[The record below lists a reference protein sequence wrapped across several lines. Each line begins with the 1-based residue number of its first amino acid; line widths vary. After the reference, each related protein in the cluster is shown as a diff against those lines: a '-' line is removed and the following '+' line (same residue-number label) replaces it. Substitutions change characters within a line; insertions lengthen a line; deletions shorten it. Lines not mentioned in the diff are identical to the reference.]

1 MIRVEHLTKQF
12 GDFTAVSDVS
22 FEINE
27 GETFALL
34 GPNGSGKTTT
44 LKCMV
49 GLVLPTAGEITV
61 SGRDIKRNEREAKSL
76 ISYLPQRV
84 SFHES
89 LTAREVLKFY
99 CGLRKIPPGRIDEV
113 LDGSRFNFN
122 GFTDKPVSKF
132 SGGMVQRLGLA
143 VACLPDTPILIL
155 DEPTIS
161 LDPEGAIRFRE
172 FLGELK
178 RDGKTIVFSS
188 HVLADVE
195 QLADRVAIMVGGKLA
210 TLESVEALREGL
222 MHGCRMRVVL
232 EQPSQRW
239 VETARQAGA
248 ATASLEGNL
257 LVITSRAEDR
267 LQILRA
273 IEADGGRIARFATKE
288 QSLEDIYLKYIAQE
302 AKAGEDRA

>member
-34 GPNGSGKTTT
+34 GPNGSGKTTM

-49 GLVLPTAGEITV
+49 GLLLPTAGEITV
-61 SGRDIKRNEREAKSL
+61 SGRDIRRNQREAKSL

-89 LTAREVLKFY
+89 LTAREILKFY
-99 CGLRKIPPGRIDEV
+99 CELRKIPHSRIDQV
-113 LDGSRFNFN
+113 LAGSRFNFN

-143 VACLPDTPILIL
+143 VACLPDAPVLIL

-172 FLGELK
+172 FLATLK

-195 QLADRVAIMVGGKLA
+195 QLADRVAVMVGGKLA
-210 TLESVEALREGL
+210 ALESVEALREGL
-222 MHGCRMRVVL
+222 MNGCRMRVVL
-232 EQPSQRW
+232 EQPCQRW
-239 VETARQAGA
+239 IETVRSAGA
-248 ATASLEGNL
+248 ETASLEGNS
-257 LVITSRAEDR
+257 LVITSRPEDR
-267 LQILRA
+267 LRILRA
-273 IEADGGRIARFATKE
+273 IEAGGGHIARFATEE

-302 AKAGEDRA
+302 AKAGEDHV